1 MKNPRLAAAAEAL
14 IEAASLEVDAFT
26 NKKLAENLE
35 SLKTSF
41 DSNLNKAVQKLDS
54 SQENLDA
61 KINTMNQHLSD
72 VKDEIGALRKLM
84 EDERKQK
91 TLDRARAL
99 TSLGSFTYYTDSKD
113 CYRRTEKEDSTALAH
128 DIIGWFS
135 MNYGHNLPD
144 GRMEASRPYE
154 KTELDA
160 SKKAFRDNISK
171 QIKDLIQRE
180 PRLVFTERR
189 WLLVYLLFLK
199 ASLLETTRNLQD
211 RRWEMEKGERR
222 QEKRRGRE
230 KGREEKDIGH
240 YL

>member
-14 IEAASLEVDAFT
+14 IEAASLEADAFT

-99 TSLGSFTYYTDSKD
+99 TSLGSFTYYTDPKNN
-113 CYRRTEKEDSTALAH
+113 YGRAEQKDSTTLAH

-135 MNYGHNLPD
+135 MNYGRNLPD
-144 GRMEASRPYE
+144 GRMKESRPYE

-160 SKKAFRDNISK
+160 SKKPFETILASRSK
-171 QIKDLIQRE
+171 
-180 PRLVFTERR
+180 T
-189 WLLVYLLFLK
+189 
-199 ASLLETTRNLQD
+199 
-211 RRWEMEKGERR
+211 
-222 QEKRRGRE
+222 
-230 KGREEKDIGH
+230 
-240 YL
+240 